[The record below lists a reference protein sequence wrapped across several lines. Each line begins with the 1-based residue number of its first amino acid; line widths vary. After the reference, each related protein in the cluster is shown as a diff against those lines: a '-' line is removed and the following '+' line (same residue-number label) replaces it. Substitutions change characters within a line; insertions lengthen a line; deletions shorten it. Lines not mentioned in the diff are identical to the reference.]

1 MAADKVKIDTVE
13 IWEWA
18 MGNWQESYSLSQK
31 DEVLM
36 GIGHWALGIGHWAY
50 LTFLRTAIASTEMKV
65 ENHHSYFL
73 SLPNSLL
80 LLDSL

>member
-1 MAADKVKIDTVE
+1 
-13 IWEWA
+13 
-18 MGNWQESYSLSQK
+18 MGNGEWGIGKKAIAFLRKMRYSWAL
-31 DEVLM
+31 